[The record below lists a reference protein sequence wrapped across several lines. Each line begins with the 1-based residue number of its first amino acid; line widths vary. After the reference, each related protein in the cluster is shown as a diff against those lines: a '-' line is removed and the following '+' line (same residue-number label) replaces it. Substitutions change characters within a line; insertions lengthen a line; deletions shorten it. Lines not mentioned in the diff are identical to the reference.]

1 MECRR
6 PRNGMGRPDRPLL
19 PPPSGQGQ
27 PIRTPYNSNAE
38 VFSDLPPE
46 NRKQKGTLETDW
58 PIAMGETNRKATE
71 VWAPICPFGSTAS
84 WALPRPR
91 LRSTEGANQ

>member
-1 MECRR
+1 MECSR

-27 PIRTPYNSNAE
+27 SIRTTDNSNAE

-46 NRKQKGTLETDW
+46 NRKKTGLSKPTAHSD
-58 PIAMGETNRKATE
+58 GRDDRKATG

-91 LRSTEGANQ
+91 LRSTEGVNQ